1 MQFEWDSDK
10 ADANLRNHGVLFLE
24 AMTVFQDPLA
34 MTYDDPDHS
43 FEEDR
48 CITMGT
54 SLAGRLLFISHTD
67 REERIRIISTR
78 QATRSERRSYE
89 DG

>member
-48 CITMGT
+48 YTTMGT

>member
-10 ADANLRNHGVLFLE
+10 ADANLRNHGVSFLE

-48 CITMGT
+48 YITMGT

-67 REERIRIISTR
+67 REDRIRIISAR
-78 QATRSERRSYE
+78 KATRSERRSYE